1 MFLVEYKYWDE
12 WKTLYKFSTIGAA
25 IQRYMSLIGKGE
37 TCRIIYRDNESV
49 LHVPYVQ
56 SK

>member
-37 TCRIIYRDNESV
+37 TCRIIYRDNESI
-49 LHVPYVQ
+49 L
-56 SK
+56 S